1 MHSLHSLILISFF
14 FISSH
19 GFQPRF
25 SFLAVKKKPESL
37 TTAVAKR
44 SYRDKKRVK
53 LVRNLTEAVA
63 NSNDE
68 CRKIAVETDYFV
80 ENRAS
85 ENTTTK
91 QSDSVP
97 RQSKLPQRKSIQ
109 VYGDISRIDPIT
121 VTALLFA
128 ALAMNYILFAHWEDS
143 GLSRLIARII
153 NTVS

>member
-1 MHSLHSLILISFF
+1 MHSLHSLILMVFF
-14 FISSH
+14 FTSSH
-19 GFQPRF
+19 GFQPLF
-25 SFLAVKKKPESL
+25 SFLADKKKPESL
-37 TTAVAKR
+37 TTGVAKR
-44 SYRDKKRVK
+44 SYWDKKRVK
-53 LVRNLTEAVA
+53 LVRNSTEAVA

-68 CRKIAVETDYFV
+68 GRKITVETDYFV

-85 ENTTTK
+85 ENTTKK

-97 RQSKLPQRKSIQ
+97 RQSKLPQRKSIK

-153 NTVS
+153 NTV